1 MSRVNRGKNKFMN
14 TPTYDS
20 KVYGPSKMTRIH
32 FEGEDYHKAKTL
44 SHWLFVKFDM
54 SYKTFRRKS
63 KNTRDALRKEFEKDT
78 GVDLNKKRYMYW

>member
-1 MSRVNRGKNKFMN
+1 MSRVKRGKNKFMN

-20 KVYGPSKMTRIH
+20 KVYVPSKMTRIH

-63 KNTRDALRKEFEKDT
+63 KNIRDELRKEFEKDT
-78 GVDLNKKRYMYW
+78 GVVLNKREDMYW